1 MTRRIFLKS
10 AIVVGGYLIMPK
22 QVLSC
27 TTDYQKKNAILVIS
41 HCDDEIIFFLPF
53 LNHFDK
59 VIIASLPITSAH
71 TNIVNKYSRCY
82 DANWY
87 FARGITS
94 YQTYIEYWLN
104 KDKRQESITD
114 YSYDVALRDLI
125 ADPDVHEIW
134 THSPHGE
141 YGHTHHR
148 QVSAMVRK
156 LACEYGKDV
165 WCPNIVCT
173 LTETPEG
180 TKYYYDSLSLS
191 YYNRRYGYFSEERYL
206 QIQNYFLEEPKNE
219 TFPINYWTW
228 QKGFPYTEAGIGQE
242 YFLAVAG
249 GQDLTVDDPEIEWI
263 KNSLPVYGV

>member
-1 MTRRIFLKS
+1 MS
-10 AIVVGGYLIMPK
+10 K

-59 VIIASLPITSAH
+59 VIIASLPATSAH

-104 KDKRQESITD
+104 QEKRQESITD

-141 YGHTHHR
+141 YSHHHHK
-148 QVSAMVRK
+148 QVSKIVRK
-156 LACEYGKDV
+156 LAVEYNKDV

-173 LTETPEG
+173 LSDTNYFYE
-180 TKYYYDSLSLS
+180 SLTLP
-191 YYNRRYGYFSEERYL
+191 YYNKRNGWFSEELYMKL
-206 QIQNYFLEEPKNE
+206 QNYFLEEFVNQ

-228 QKGFPYTEAGIGQE
+228 QKGFPYSEIGLQQE
-242 YFLAVAG
+242 YFLAVSNG
-249 GQDLTVDDPEIEWI
+249 IDYTLEDEEIKYVI
-263 KNSLPVYGV
+263 SNLPTYGI